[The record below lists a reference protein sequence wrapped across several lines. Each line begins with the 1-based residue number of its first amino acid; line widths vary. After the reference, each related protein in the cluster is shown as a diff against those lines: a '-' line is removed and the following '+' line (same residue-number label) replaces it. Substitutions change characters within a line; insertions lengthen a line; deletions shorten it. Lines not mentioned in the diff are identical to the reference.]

1 MRNRLNVRYQ
11 GRRTTARF
19 PEYLWLLALRASG
32 NTDSELCGRVKA
44 YLLAM
49 GDEFQDTASEATI
62 VFLVNCID
70 RALADCQQWSPAGFN
85 PGHSRALPST
95 QPPKA
100 SAAGARP

>member
-32 NTDSELCGRVKA
+32 NTDVQLCDRVKA
-44 YLLAM
+44 YLVAM
-49 GDEFQDTASEATI
+49 GDECQDTASKAAT

-70 RALADCQQWSPAGFN
+70 RALADCQQWSPVGFN
-85 PGHSRALPST
+85 PDTSRALSST
-95 QPPKA
+95 QPPEA
-100 SAAGARP
+100 PAAGARP